1 METQIGTLEGGGG
14 GKRFKF
20 PVAFD
25 VSACDAIPAADATN
39 GVVSF
44 DATVTLDSSGASTT
58 ASATVNML
66 CKP

>member
-1 METQIGTLEGGGG
+1 METQTGALEGGGG

-25 VSACDAIPAADATN
+25 VSACDAIPAADATT

-44 DATVTLDSSGASTT
+44 DVTVTLDSSGASTT
-58 ASATVNML
+58 SSASVNLL